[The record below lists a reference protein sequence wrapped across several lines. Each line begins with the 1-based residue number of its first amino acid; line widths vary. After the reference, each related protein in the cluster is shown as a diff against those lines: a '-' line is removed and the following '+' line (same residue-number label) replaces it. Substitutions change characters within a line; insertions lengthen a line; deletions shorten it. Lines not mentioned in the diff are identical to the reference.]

1 MEVTVG
7 IWQSHSVM
15 LRAKHRKAGATD
27 VCSAAQNPLKP
38 LSYFCIGKSIDEAAA
53 ELDQRKSALTLLL
66 QS

>member
-1 MEVTVG
+1 
-7 IWQSHSVM
+7 M

-38 LSYFCIGKSIDEAAA
+38 LSYFCIGMSTDEAAA
-53 ELDQRKSALTLLL
+53 ELDHRKSALTLLL